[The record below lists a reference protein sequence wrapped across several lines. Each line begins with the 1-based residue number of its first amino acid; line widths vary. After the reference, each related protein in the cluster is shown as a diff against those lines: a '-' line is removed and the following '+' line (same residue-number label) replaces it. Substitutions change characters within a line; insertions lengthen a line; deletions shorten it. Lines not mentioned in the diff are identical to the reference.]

1 MVWSRLTVSVIPAY
15 RVVTHLARRAA
26 RLADDD
32 ALNAL
37 ESGVREYVRA
47 QLVRMHPSLIELG
60 VRSVATQLGDPDLT
74 RFQEDI
80 ARLDAGQPRSVVEDA
95 IETASGAL
103 PRPDLSARMFLFP
116 GDRESHVL
124 IDQLAGVLGFS
135 LGASAT
141 LLFVWPAGAWRSA
154 LAYTVV
160 HEYAHLVRNLLFPRG
175 VAAGKLVYMKTQ
187 QPETLLD
194 AMVVEGIADHFAQ
207 TCLPAA
213 LPTWSS
219 GVDPSEVERMWP
231 RVRRRFEVSDANDI
245 RRFLF
250 GDGDRVPTWTGY
262 AVGHA
267 IVGRY
272 LVLNPDVSPAS
283 LVSMPATAVYDGS
296 RIESEGLR

>member
-1 MVWSRLTVSVIPAY
+1 M
-15 RVVTHLARRAA
+15 
-26 RLADDD
+26 
-32 ALNAL
+32 
-37 ESGVREYVRA
+37 
-47 QLVRMHPSLIELG
+47 PSLSRCIPRLSSWASDPWQ
-60 VRSVATQLGDPDLT
+60 RKLGDPDLT

-80 ARLDAGQPRSVVEDA
+80 ARLDAGQPRSIVEGA
-95 IETASGAL
+95 IQAASGAL

-124 IDQLAGVLGFS
+124 IDQLAGFLGFS

-141 LLFVWPAGAWRSA
+141 LLFVWPARAWRSA

-207 TCLPAA
+207 TCIPAA

-231 RVRRRFEVSDANDI
+231 RVPSPVRS
-245 RRFLF
+245 
-250 GDGDRVPTWTGY
+250 
-262 AVGHA
+262 
-267 IVGRY
+267 VGRERT
-272 LVLNPDVSPAS
+272 SGGS
-283 LVSMPATAVYDGS
+283 CSETGTGCRRGRATPSGT
-296 RIESEGLR
+296 R